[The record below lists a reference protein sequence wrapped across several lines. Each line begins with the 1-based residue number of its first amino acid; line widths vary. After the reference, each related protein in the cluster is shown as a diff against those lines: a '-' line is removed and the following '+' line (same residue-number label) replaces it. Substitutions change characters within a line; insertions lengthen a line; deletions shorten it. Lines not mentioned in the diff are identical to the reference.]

1 MESVKRSDLQVA
13 IEQLFQTEMP
23 RRSVFLLALAA
34 LSGSIIPSSSQEA
47 PKPPKKRLLRAIN
60 SLPESPIKS
69 LLADRT
75 FLYYQDQPPKSV
87 NISGVDFKIRAP
99 TIVIE
104 TSNQTEVGGSYI
116 PRAEGLPPS
125 EALYPVAEEVIKIP
139 YLGLLLE
146 SERQNFLQDNLA
158 QDQTPFVYIRFP
170 TNIPLYEGFNHKIT
184 IVTPN
189 PNLIKPDSRVEYAAY
204 EEFGFIKEASGLL
217 LDDIWIKEVI
227 KKMQELGWPTHIQ
240 ARKSDG
246 SVVQTEIIIQSLHII
261 TLNNGRFL
269 AARDL
274 ASYLIAFKAVW
285 GTWVF
290 RELPKDPKFAQV
302 LPGIKDVNLG
312 DSENEIL
319 YNSFKWAITSPVAQ
333 GLVHIG
339 SIKKL
344 P

>member
-1 MESVKRSDLQVA
+1 MEKARRLDPQVLA
-13 IEQLFQTEMP
+13 EQLLQAEMS
-23 RRSVFLLALAA
+23 RRRALLLGLAA
-34 LSGSIIPSSSQEA
+34 LSGLIVPSSSQEA
-47 PKPPKKRLLRAIN
+47 PKPPKKRLLQAIN

-69 LLADRT
+69 LLANKT
-75 FLYYQDQPPKSV
+75 SLYYQDQPPQFV

-99 TIVIE
+99 AIVIE
-104 TSNQTEVGGSYI
+104 TSNQIKPAGSYT
-116 PRAEGLPPS
+116 PRSEGLSPS
-125 EALYPVAEEVIKIP
+125 EALYPLAEETIKIP

-146 SERQNFLQDNLA
+146 SERQNFPKDNLA
-158 QDQTPFVYIRFP
+158 QDQTPFLYIRFP
-170 TNIPLYEGFNHKIT
+170 TNRPLYEGFNHKIT

-189 PNLIKPDSRVEYAAY
+189 PNLIKPDYRVEYAAY

-246 SVVQTEIIIQSLHII
+246 SVVQTEIIIQSLRII

-274 ASYLIAFKAVW
+274 ASYLTAFKAVW

-312 DSENEIL
+312 DSEKEIL
-319 YNSFKWAITSPVAQ
+319 YNSFKWAITSPAAQ
-333 GLVHIG
+333 GLVHMG